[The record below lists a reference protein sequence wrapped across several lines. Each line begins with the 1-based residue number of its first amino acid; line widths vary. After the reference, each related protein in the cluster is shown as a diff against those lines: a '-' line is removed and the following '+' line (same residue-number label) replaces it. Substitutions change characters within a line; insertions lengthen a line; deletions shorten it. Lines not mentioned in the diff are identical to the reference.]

1 MSMEVSGRRGIPY
14 RGTVIME
21 QKERTMRK
29 FLSLF
34 LVLALLFSTGCA
46 PTPQAPDVEGW
57 TLVSEETSQPAQGI
71 TYLERRYED
80 EEKMP
85 YRVCIL
91 QLDPEKV
98 TLKTGTS
105 NNGYE
110 LMPTEKQ
117 TVRQHALAAIR
128 DGVNVL
134 AAVNGDFFDIEATYI
149 PTGLS
154 IKNGVM
160 IRDNSRNRPYSAV
173 TSSGEYLI
181 SRGGIDGIDPATLDM
196 AVGGNYVLVWEG
208 EIQEPNVVDAI
219 WTTAHPRT
227 LAGKTADG
235 TILLAVIDGRQPE
248 LSNGATL
255 TECAQLMHSLGAVTA
270 INHDG
275 GGSSTLLIRDGED
288 LRVMNSPSDG
298 SERRVF
304 CSIQVVEK

>member
-1 MSMEVSGRRGIPY
+1 MKKVLCMLLVFLLLVS
-14 RGTVIME
+14 
-21 QKERTMRK
+21 
-29 FLSLF
+29 
-34 LVLALLFSTGCA
+34 AGCTPA
-46 PTPQAPDVEGW
+46 PETPDVEGW
-57 TLVSEETSQPAQGI
+57 ELELEQTQPAPEGI
-71 TYLERRYED
+71 AYIERLYRDGEG
-80 EEKMP
+80 KP

-91 QLDPEKV
+91 QLDPGKV

-105 NNGYE
+105 DNGYE
-110 LMPTEKQ
+110 LIPSEKQ

-134 AAVNGDFFDIEATYI
+134 AAVNGDYFDIESTYI

-154 IKNGVM
+154 VKNGVM

-173 TSSGEYLI
+173 TKTGEYII
-181 SRGGIDGIDPATLDM
+181 SRGGIDGIDITTLDM
-196 AVGGNYVLVWEG
+196 AVGGNYILVWEG
-208 EIQEPNVVDAI
+208 QIQEPNLVDAT

-235 TILLAVIDGRQPE
+235 TILLVVIDGRQPE

-255 TECAQLMHSLGAVTA
+255 VECAQLMHSLGAVTA

-275 GGSSTLLIRDGED
+275 GGSSTMLIREGED
-288 LRVMNSPSDG
+288 FRVMNSPSDG

-304 CSIQVVEK
+304 CSILVAEK